1 MMRKPEEEAML
12 EPSTLDRNNP
22 HHPDNEPPKK
32 SLAVNLVMKFAQSI
46 NRAAFVTPHLFGGSN
61 LSKVEYEY
69 DFGNTFLD
77 IVKEYANLSIFDNK
91 DVLDVGCGW
100 GGKMIYYA
108 EHTKLKTITGFDLP
122 GYLPESSAE
131 FALKKNARNCFFE
144 TGYAEKMAYE
154 EEQFDLI
161 IMEDVLEHVA
171 EPEKVLSEC
180 YRVLKPKGIIFAK
193 FPSFKSM
200 HAHHLD
206 RAISLPALH
215 YILPMKTWAAGFNYL
230 LLDKDK
236 FNYTPFR
243 KIVSTKY
250 NDSVTSDLN
259 GLDFESFSDL
269 VKESQFKTKL
279 LKLVPGKVNQGKRKL
294 IKPFYNTAYKTSI
307 FREFLSSYIL
317 FIGEKTG

>member
-1 MMRKPEEEAML
+1 ML

-22 HHPDNEPPKK
+22 YHPDNEPPKK
-32 SLAVNLVMKFAQSI
+32 SLAVNLFMKVAQSI
-46 NRAAFVTPHLFGGSN
+46 NRASFVTPHLFGGSN

-69 DFGNTFLD
+69 NFGNTFLD
-77 IVKEYANLSIFDNK
+77 IVNEYADLSIFENK

-122 GYLPESSAE
+122 GYLPEASTE
-131 FALKKNARNCFFE
+131 FALKKNVKNCCFQ
-144 TGYAEKMAYE
+144 TGYAEKMIYE
-154 EEQFDLI
+154 NETFDLI

-171 EPEKVLSEC
+171 EPEKVISEC
-180 YRVLKPKGIIFAK
+180 YRVLRPKGIIIAK

-230 LLDKDK
+230 LLENE

-250 NDSVTSDLN
+250 NKSVTNDLN
-259 GLDFESFSDL
+259 GLDFASFS
-269 VKESQFKTKL
+269 KIIEESGFRNHL
-279 LKLVPGKVNQGKRKL
+279 LKLVPGKVNQGKRRI
-294 IKPFYNTAYKTSI
+294 IKPLYNITFKTKI
-307 FREFLSSYIL
+307 FQEFLSSYIL
-317 FIGEKTG
+317 FIGEKIT